1 MRVSLQRAN
10 PDEYSVI
17 HEMQL
22 RAFEPLLLKYRDY
35 DTNPGAETPDRV
47 RERLI
52 IPGSDCHFIFA
63 DGVCV
68 GMIRVRKVED
78 GHYRI
83 GPFFVLPEAQNRG
96 IAQSA
101 IRLALSLYR
110 DARLW
115 SLDTIMEE
123 EKLCHLYEKCGFTR
137 SDFRKKVQDGM
148 TLIGYER
155 RME

>member
-1 MRVSLQRAN
+1 MQVSLRKAN
-10 PDEYSVI
+10 PDEYKLI

-47 RERLI
+47 RERLLK
-52 IPGSDCHFIFA
+52 PGSVCHFILA
-63 DGVCV
+63 DGVCA
-68 GMIRVRKVED
+68 GMIRVHKVED

-83 GPFFVLPEAQNRG
+83 SPVFVLPEFQNRG
-96 IAQSA
+96 VAQST
-101 IRLALSLYR
+101 IRLAFSLYR
-110 DARLW
+110 DAQLW

-155 RME
+155 RTE